1 MGDFFQF
8 DLRRDFVNLVYL
20 PFIVATFI
28 EIKNNRAAI
37 FDDQLT
43 VADRAILKRATIFL
57 LLPLIV
63 LVHELGHYLAAL
75 SVGATVLEFHY
86 GPATGFVRIL
96 HDRTDSQMLW
106 IAFAGNLVQMVI
118 GLLSL
123 LVSLFVRSPA
133 MVAICVY
140 FGLFALADT
149 AVFYALLS
157 ALGLYGDW
165 IEIYASADRAGVLM
179 IGIFHVCILLLLA
192 FLIYG
197 DAPRQ
202 WFAKKTIPDWYEQ
215 HRILEKQAEKEPSYE
230 NLEALCVSWF
240 RAGFPKKAEKVLDR
254 MAVQGD
260 RPEIRLMRA
269 RIWMSRGKVE
279 AAARC
284 FEELIDDESLNEK
297 GRARLCVEAGE
308 IMVSYRD
315 IPAALKLFSKGVEL
329 DPLFGEAGL
338 FKAIMLN
345 SLNRHAEAL
354 ESLPLATH
362 PHMVWSDPSNAD
374 RVHEEAER
382 ARAAL
387 EAGSKSNGRDAESK
401 SRRPRS

>member
-8 DLRRDFVNLVYL
+8 DLKRDFVNFLYL
-20 PFIVATFI
+20 PFIVATVI

-37 FDDQLT
+37 FDEQLT
-43 VADRAILKRATIFL
+43 VSDRAILKRATIFL
-57 LLPLIV
+57 LLPLVV
-63 LVHELGHYLAAL
+63 LAHEIGHYVAAL
-75 SVGATVLEFHY
+75 SVGARVLEFHY

-96 HDRTDSQMLW
+96 PDRSASQMLW
-106 IAFAGNLVQMVI
+106 IAFAGNLLQMVI
-118 GLLSL
+118 GLASL
-123 LVSLFVRSPA
+123 MVSPFVRSPA
-133 MVAICVY
+133 IVALCVY

-157 ALGLYGDW
+157 AVGLYGDW
-165 IEIYASADRAGVLM
+165 LEIYSSPDRSGVLL
-179 IGIFHVCILLLLA
+179 IGVFHVFILLLLA

-197 DAPRQ
+197 DAPKQ
-202 WFAKKTIPDWYEQ
+202 WFAKRTIPGWYEQ
-215 HRILEKQAEKEPSYE
+215 HQKLELQTQEEPSYE

-240 RAGFPKKAEKVLDR
+240 RAGFPSKAEKVLDR

-269 RIWMSRGKVE
+269 RIWMSRGKVD

-284 FEELIDDESLNEK
+284 FEELIDDASLNEK

-315 IPAALKLFSKGVEL
+315 IPSALKLFSKGAEL

-354 ESLPLATH
+354 EALPLATH
-362 PHMVWSDPSNAD
+362 PHMVWSDPANAS

-387 EAGSKSNGRDAESK
+387 EAGSKS
-401 SRRPRS
+401 